1 MEQIGR
7 YSIDRLLAR
16 GGMAEVFAG
25 KAVGPGGFQK
35 SVVIKRILP
44 ELAEDPAF
52 VEMFLSE
59 ARLAAQLNHPNV
71 VQVFDFGVNDGQ
83 YYLAMEYVRG
93 QTLRALLKHYV
104 TKQQALPAHVAA
116 RIACGVCE
124 GLQYAHD
131 LADDDG
137 QPLNIVHRDVA
148 PDNVMVTSSGVPKL
162 VDFGVAKAV
171 SNTHRSVAG
180 TVKGKYAYMSP
191 ELVRGLEADRQVDV
205 YALGVTLFELV
216 TARRPFKA
224 DTELALVQLIV
235 AGDTPLAHVVNP
247 AVPEAL
253 SRIIAL
259 AMHPTKAERY
269 PDARSLQ
276 KALEG
281 WLSSTGEQVSSAD
294 LAGLVDEVTR
304 ARRGAA
310 TNSGEA
316 SGPKSG
322 TPVSAK
328 SGQAPVLGLS
338 SIGVDSRTSTA
349 VVLAEVDVD
358 FDAPEPARAVPASRP
373 PVVLLGVL
381 GVTLL
386 ALGGTAAALF
396 VRREPAPA
404 PQLLVVEK
412 PAPAPAP
419 VEPAPVEPA
428 PVEPAPVPAVEPAPV
443 AVPEPVAAPA
453 PKPKVTSPA
462 ASGEDGYLTLRTDPW
477 CDVYLGAEKLG
488 TTPLIRAPIPS
499 GKKSLLLKNEKV
511 GFTKKLTLTIEPGR
525 ELKQAVVVE
534 QGALEI
540 AAPAGV
546 EVWLDGARVGTTPLG
561 ALDVV
566 EGRHVV
572 RLGAVSKTVKV
583 RGGQTEKVAP

>member
-16 GGMAEVFAG
+16 GGMAEVFVG
-25 KAVGPGGFQK
+25 KAIGPGGFQK

-93 QTLRALLKHYV
+93 QTLRALLKHFV
-104 TKQQALPAHVAA
+104 GQKHAMPVQLAA

-137 QPLNIVHRDVA
+137 RPLNIVHRDVA

-191 ELVRGLEADRQVDV
+191 ELVRGLEPDRQVDV

-235 AGDTPLAHVVNP
+235 AGDTPLAHVLNP

-253 SRIIAL
+253 SRIIGL
-259 AMHPTKAERY
+259 AMHPTKTERY

-276 KALEG
+276 RALEA
-281 WLSSTGEQVSSAD
+281 WLSSTGAQVGTAE
-294 LAGLVDEVTR
+294 LAAVVEEVTR
-304 ARRGAA
+304 ARRGVSSH
-310 TNSGEA
+310 SGES

-322 TPVSAK
+322 TPISSR
-328 SGQAPVLGLS
+328 SGEAPVLGLS
-338 SIGVDSRTSTA
+338 SVGTSSKTSTA
-349 VVLAEVDVD
+349 VVLAELDVDVD
-358 FDAPEPARAVPASRP
+358 EAQPSPAKPKP
-373 PVVLLGVL
+373 PVVLLVVL
-381 GVTLL
+381 GLALL
-386 ALGGTAAALF
+386 ALGGMGAMLFARREAPAAA
-396 VRREPAPA
+396 AA
-404 PQLLVVEK
+404 
-412 PAPAPAP
+412 A
-419 VEPAPVEPA
+419 
-428 PVEPAPVPAVEPAPV
+428 PAPV
-443 AVPEPVAAPA
+443 AVVAEAPPAAEAPPPPAAVVASPSAAAPH
-453 PKPKVTSPA
+453 PVPLPYEGRGDSTSKSVKPVV
-462 ASGEDGYLTLRTDPW
+462 SGEDGYLTLRTEPW
-477 CDVYLGAEKLG
+477 CDVYLGPEKLG
-488 TTPLIRAPIPS
+488 TTPLIRAPIAP
-499 GKKSLLLKNEKV
+499 GKKALLLKNDKV
-511 GFTKKLTLTIEPGR
+511 GFTKRLTLTIEPGK

-534 QGALEI
+534 QGSIEI
-540 AAPAGV
+540 SAPAGV
-546 EVWLDGARVGTTPLG
+546 EVWLDGFRVGTTPL
-561 ALDVV
+561 AAFDAV
-566 EGRHVV
+566 EGKHVV
-572 RLGAVSKTVKV
+572 RLGAVSKTIKV
-583 RGGQTEKVAP
+583 RAGQIEKVAP

>member
-16 GGMAEVFAG
+16 GGMAEVFVG

-35 SVVIKRILP
+35 HVVIKRILP

-93 QTLRALLKHYV
+93 QTLRVLLKHFV
-104 TKQQALPAHVAA
+104 TKKQAMPPHVAA

-137 QPLNIVHRDVA
+137 QLLNIVHRDVA

-191 ELVRGLEADRQVDV
+191 ELVRGLEPDRQVDV

-216 TARRPFKA
+216 TARRPFRA
-224 DTELALVQLIV
+224 DTELALVQMIV
-235 AGDTPLAHVVNP
+235 AGDTPVAHVINP

-259 AMHPTKAERY
+259 AMHPSKAERY

-276 KALEG
+276 RALEG
-281 WLSSTGEQVSSAD
+281 WLSSTGAQVGTAE
-294 LAGLVDEVTR
+294 LAGLVEEVTR
-304 ARRGAA
+304 ARRGVASH
-310 TNSGEA
+310 SGES

-322 TPVSAK
+322 TPISSK
-328 SGQAPVLGLS
+328 SGDAPVLGLS
-338 SIGVDSRTSTA
+338 SGVSKTSTA

-358 FDAPEPARAVPASRP
+358 FDAGAARPAPSKP
-373 PVVLLGVL
+373 PIVLLSVL
-381 GVTLL
+381 AVTLL
-386 ALGGTAAALF
+386 ALGGTGAMLF
-396 VRREPAPA
+396 ARRDPPM
-404 PQLLVVEK
+404 PQLVVVEK
-412 PAPAPAP
+412 QVEPPAPAP
-419 VEPAPVEPA
+419 VAAPPAPEPEAEVA
-428 PVEPAPVPAVEPAPV
+428 PPPAAPHPVPLPNEGRGGSS
-443 AVPEPVAAPA
+443 
-453 PKPKVTSPA
+453 PKPKVVE
-462 ASGEDGYLTLRTDPW
+462 SGEDGYLTLRTEPW
-477 CDVYLGAEKLG
+477 CDVYLGPEKLG
-488 TTPLIRAPIPS
+488 TTPLIRAPVAS
-499 GKKSLLLKNEKV
+499 GKRTLLLKNEKV
-511 GFTKKLTLTIEPGR
+511 GFTKKLSVTIEPGK
-525 ELKQAVVVE
+525 ELKQAIVVE
-534 QGALEI
+534 QGRIEI
-540 AAPAGV
+540 AAAPGV
-546 EVWLDGARVGTTPLG
+546 EVWLDGARMGTTPLQ
-561 ALDVV
+561 AFDAV
-566 EGRHVV
+566 EGKHVV

-583 RGGQTEKVAP
+583 RAGQTEKVAP